1 MFNNN
6 ENKNNNNER
15 RSSLFKLIGSAMVLG
30 SMVFTAINAV
40 QDQSKEVKTNYI
52 TFKNSK
58 PKRK

>member
-6 ENKNNNNER
+6 ENKNNNER
-15 RSSLFKLIGSAMVLG
+15 RNSLFKLIGSAMVLG

>member
-6 ENKNNNNER
+6 ENKNNNER
-15 RSSLFKLIGSAMVLG
+15 RNSLFKLIGSAMVLG

-52 TFKNSK
+52 AFKNAK

>member
-6 ENKNNNNER
+6 ENKNNSNER
-15 RSSLFKLIGSAMVLG
+15 RNSLFKLIGSAMVLG

-52 TFKNSK
+52 AFKNSK

>member
-6 ENKNNNNER
+6 ENKNNNKER
-15 RSSLFKLIGSAMVLG
+15 RNSLFKLIGSAMVLG
-30 SMVFTAINAV
+30 SMIFTAINAV

-52 TFKNSK
+52 AFKNAK